1 MKIVL
6 FYVIDL
12 HYVFSLYLLC
22 VTPVCLIWNES
33 MSFFSKDSFVAV
45 FVLPYVKRYTW
56 IYAILRNIEALLET
70 LKE

>member
-1 MKIVL
+1 MKSVL

-22 VTPVCLIWNES
+22 VTPVYLIWNEF

-45 FVLPYVKRYTW
+45 SVLPYVKMYMW
-56 IYAILRNIEALLET
+56 IYEILRNIKALLET